1 MFNLHFSHRGKMSRW
16 MFILLEPRII
26 GALFYLVDFL
36 KKIWY
41 TMYVKI
47 KMRKLKGEIYVNR
60 LWCKRHKNTRRH

>member
-1 MFNLHFSHRGKMSRW
+1 ML
-16 MFILLEPRII
+16 

-47 KMRKLKGEIYVNR
+47 KTRKLKGEIYVN
-60 LWCKRHKNTRRH
+60 

>member
-1 MFNLHFSHRGKMSRW
+1 ML
-16 MFILLEPRII
+16 

-47 KMRKLKGEIYVNR
+47 KTRKLKGEIYVNR